1 MATNP
6 QFPPASI
13 AWITEAWAPGIYT
26 WFWDAL
32 IRGVGPV
39 WGPGD
44 EVSSYWRDPGHNF
57 SVGGSQDS
65 QHLVA
70 LGIDLTFTR
79 VDSKQAALRGA
90 TAQGLVAV
98 DEGTHLHLQA
108 FPRGIIRS
116 GGLLDRIGF

>member
-1 MATNP
+1 VATNP

-13 AWITEAWAPGIYT
+13 AWITEAWAPGVYT

-39 WGPGD
+39 WEEGD
-44 EVSSYWRDPGHNF
+44 FVSSYWRDPGWNA
-57 SVGGSQDS
+57 SVGGHRDS

-70 LGIDLTFTR
+70 LGIDLTFKR
-79 VDSKQAALRGA
+79 VSTKEAALRGA

-98 DEGTHLHLQA
+98 DEGTHAHIQA
-108 FPRGIIRS
+108 FPPGIIRS